1 MDYRLGRTQRYVLFL
16 VGILLLVFCA
26 TAAMN
31 GGLKGKG
38 GVPVPP
44 GVNIFALGFGAI
56 LGGAAIWRSC
66 CPSMV
71 VSTKL
76 PPAPERVAHNQGNLE
91 FQFLLR
97 QDTARVILDEREDRI
112 HFFNGHVP
120 FGLRTSAAGGFSCT
134 TNAIMRVHDARVA
147 NLGRCLTI
155 VTRTGKCVAP
165 RGDSDYSSLYQRLKL
180 VVPENH
186 PGCLIHDPRMQY
198 PIGAA
203 ISGSGVLGLLAGCWM
218 MPMGA
223 NDTMLYFFGA
233 LIATVVCIALSGW
246 FGCQAS
252 LSARPV
258 ARLIGVVIAA
268 LMTSRGLTTVTFA
281 RARVTPV

>member
-1 MDYRLGRTQRYVLFL
+1 MAGLKAREEFLFRLLSIFSPSDLEQFSAVQLFGGL
-16 VGILLLVFCA
+16 AANPWSSRQNCLLL
-26 TAAMN
+26 
-31 GGLKGKG
+31 L
-38 GVPVPP
+38 
-44 GVNIFALGFGAI
+44 
-56 LGGAAIWRSC
+56 S
-66 CPSMV
+66 
-71 VSTKL
+71 VSPTT
-76 PPAPERVAHNQGNLE
+76 QGNLD

-97 QDTARVILDEREDRI
+97 QGRARVILDEREDRI
-112 HFFNGHVP
+112 HFFNCHVP

-134 TNAIMRVHDARVA
+134 TNAIIRVHDARVA

-155 VTRTGKCVAP
+155 VTRTGKCVVP

-180 VVPENH
+180 VVPDNH
-186 PGCLIHDPRMQY
+186 PGYLIHDPRMQY

-218 MPMGA
+218 TPMGA

-233 LIATVVCIALSGW
+233 LIATVVCVALSGW

>member
-16 VGILLLVFCA
+16 VGILLLGFCA

-44 GVNIFALGFGAI
+44 VVNIFALGFGAI

-66 CPSMV
+66 CQSMV

-76 PPAPERVAHNQGNLE
+76 PPAPERVAHNQGKLE

-112 HFFNGHVP
+112 HFFNCHVP

-134 TNAIMRVHDARVA
+134 TNSIMRVHDARVA

-155 VTRTGKCVAP
+155 VTRTGNCVAL
-165 RGDSDYSSLYQRLKL
+165 G
-180 VVPENH
+180 E
-186 PGCLIHDPRMQY
+186 I
-198 PIGAA
+198 A
-203 ISGSGVLGLLAGCWM
+203 I
-218 MPMGA
+218 
-223 NDTMLYFFGA
+223 TQ
-233 LIATVVCIALSGW
+233 VCIS
-246 FGCQAS
+246 F
-252 LSARPV
+252 
-258 ARLIGVVIAA
+258 
-268 LMTSRGLTTVTFA
+268 
-281 RARVTPV
+281 